1 MYIRCVGCKSTTRTE
16 LGRST
21 QEVTCN
27 RCGRAYDLSAAA
39 QLGATPLERYR
50 RALAYAQANGL
61 DLASAYSVLLGIMP
75 LEKGRAIYQAAATAA
90 PEPASASDSTIPP
103 TETDCPY
110 DLAFKPAVDQ
120 GHLTVRQAIERG
132 DRVVFASKLVHR
144 RGLKMSQAFM
154 VADNRLTI
162 HAALRMQREQAS
174 EKPLPA
180 KQSGHSGLQRHT
192 KIVLGVGAVL
202 LVALGIQIWRT
213 SGPTEQ
219 NRSAAL
225 DTVQQAIATMAS
237 ATKVRTDSEGQVI
250 EVTGPDPRSVLNAY
264 CRAMAPASRLEPMRL
279 VPSSVR
285 GTQIGVFRYVSQ
297 DRSPLAIEIRMDPR
311 GRRWTAGTGDGPISL
326 ATAPRSPTN

>member
-1 MYIRCVGCKSTTRTE
+1 MYIRCVGCKSASRVQ

-39 QLGATPLERYR
+39 KLGATPQERYQ

-75 LEKGRAIYQAAATAA
+75 LEMGRAIHEAVATVA
-90 PEPASASDSTIPP
+90 PEPASASDSTIVP
-103 TETDCPY
+103 TEADCPY
-110 DLAFKPAVDQ
+110 DLAFKQAVDQ

-132 DRVVFASKLVHR
+132 DRVVFASKLVQRH
-144 RGLKMSQAFM
+144 GLQMSQAFM
-154 VADNRLTI
+154 VADNRLTL
-162 HAALRMQREQAS
+162 HAARMQREQVSKETA
-174 EKPLPA
+174 PA

-213 SGPTEQ
+213 SGPAEQ
-219 NRSAAL
+219 SRSAAL
-225 DTVQQAIATMAS
+225 DTVQRAIATMAS
-237 ATKVRTDSEGQVI
+237 ATKVRIDNEGQVI

-264 CRAMAPASRLEPMRL
+264 CRAMAPASRLEPLRL
-279 VPSSVR
+279 EKSSVSGAR
-285 GTQIGVFRYVSQ
+285 IGVFRYASQ
-297 DRSPLAIEIRMDPR
+297 DSSPLAIEIRQDPG
-311 GRRWTAGTGDGPISL
+311 GRRWIAGTGDGPISP
-326 ATAPRSPTN
+326 ATAPRSTTD